1 MYRVHKGKI
10 YGVLND
16 FDLSYQMTD
25 EHPIPDQASSKQ
37 RTGTLPFMAID
48 LLGKD
53 PPLHGYRH
61 DLESFMWVILFHIGQ
76 YQDGNSV
83 GHSGPYY
90 NWLLGDRP
98 IILLEK
104 LRIRDGRTV
113 PEAQPAFRPLLPWIR
128 QMARMFRKASFVA
141 SMQESDVE
149 LDESDELD
157 LESASGKFDLESA
170 GGRITFK
177 KFQKILDKGI
187 FSDSPNL
194 GPRHTGLST
203 QIKI

>member
-1 MYRVHKGKI
+1 
-10 YGVLND
+10 
-16 FDLSYQMTD
+16 MTD

-48 LLGKD
+48 LLEKN

-76 YQDGNSV
+76 YRDGKFV
-83 GHSGPYY
+83 GKSGPYY
-90 NWLLGDRP
+90 QWLLGDRP

-104 LRIRDGRTV
+104 MHIRENKQV
-113 PEAQPAFRPLLPWIR
+113 PEAQPAFRPLLHWIKK
-128 QMARMFRKASFVA
+128 MARMFLKASFVA
-141 SMQESDVE
+141 SMQESGVE

-170 GGRITFK
+170 GGRITFE
-177 KFQKILDKGI
+177 KFQKILDMGI

-194 GPRHTGLST
+194 GPTHTGLST
-203 QIKI
+203 